1 MPWWTASSKH
11 HIPSACSALLHL
23 ELCIQLL
30 LLIENIHVLGQIH
43 ATQCRFHIMLTPF
56 PCLFAVRSTLCHSRD
71 TEGSCLQSRPPSIQF
86 KPQSQIGNHL
96 LWFLVYF
103 PAMKIS
109 GDSWFPSLCFFFFKH
124 KDNLFYSFSP
134 YSFHLQY
141 IFETLPKY
149 TENSCSVISFSLHS
163 IPVCVR
169 VHKIL
174 ASLKLMDA
182 RIIPNL

>member
-1 MPWWTASSKH
+1 
-11 HIPSACSALLHL
+11 
-23 ELCIQLL
+23 
-30 LLIENIHVLGQIH
+30 
-43 ATQCRFHIMLTPF
+43 MLTPF
-56 PCLFAVRSTLCHSRD
+56 PCLFAGRSTLCHSRD
-71 TEGSCLQSRPPSIQF
+71 TEGFCLQSRPPSVQF

-96 LWFLVYF
+96 LQLLVYF

-109 GDSWFPSLCFFFFKH
+109 RDSWFPSLCFFFKH

-141 IFETLPKY
+141 IFETLPKVHRELLHCDQFFIAQY
-149 TENSCSVISFSLHS
+149 SC
-163 IPVCVR
+163 VCAC

-182 RIIPNL
+182 WIIPNLLLRQTAVNKFYYVLPVYKHMCRKNSKKLNCGIAGFKGYIHLQF

>member
-109 GDSWFPSLCFFFFKH
+109 GDSWFPSLCFFCFFFLNTKIT
-124 KDNLFYSFSP
+124 YSTV
-134 YSFHLQY
+134 FHL
-141 IFETLPKY
+141 TLS
-149 TENSCSVISFSLHS
+149 TCNISLRPYQSTQRTPALWLVFHCVVFLC
-163 IPVCVR
+163 VCVC
-169 VHKIL
+169 
-174 ASLKLMDA
+174 A
-182 RIIPNL
+182 